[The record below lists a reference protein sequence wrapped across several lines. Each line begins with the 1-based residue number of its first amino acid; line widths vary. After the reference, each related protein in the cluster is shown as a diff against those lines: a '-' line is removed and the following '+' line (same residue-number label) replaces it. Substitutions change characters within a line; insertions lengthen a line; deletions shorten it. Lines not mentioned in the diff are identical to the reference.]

1 MDFYT
6 ELATYLYGKKGTE
19 INPNGETIGAT
30 KGVWNDDDKSAG
42 RQYINSAP
50 MVRLNSQV
58 GEITGM
64 PIRPPQYG
72 MLANRLGKNRE
83 REMGLLRLNPNL
95 RGLLR

>member
-1 MDFYT
+1 M
-6 ELATYLYGKKGTE
+6 
-19 INPNGETIGAT
+19 
-30 KGVWNDDDKSAG
+30 
-42 RQYINSAP
+42 QINS
-50 MVRLNSQV
+50 QI

>member
-6 ELATYLYGKKGTE
+6 ELATYLFGKKGTE
-19 INPNGETIGAT
+19 MNPNGETIGAT
-30 KGVWNDDDKSAG
+30 KGVLNDDNKQG
-42 RQYINSAP
+42 KKYINSAP
-50 MVRLNSQV
+50 MVRLNSQI

>member
-6 ELATYLYGKKGTE
+6 ELATYLFGKKGTE
-19 INPNGETIGAT
+19 MNPNGQTIGAT
-30 KGVWNDDDKSAG
+30 KGVLNDDNKQG
-42 RQYINSAP
+42 KKYINSAP
-50 MVRLNSQV
+50 MVRLNSQI

>member
-6 ELATYLYGKKGTE
+6 ELATYLFGKKGTE

-30 KGVWNDDDKSAG
+30 KGVLNDDNKQG
-42 RQYINSAP
+42 KKYINSAP
-50 MVRLNSQV
+50 MVRLNSQI